1 MQKSR
6 EFQEPCFR
14 VCPCPAYFTQSCHSS
29 KNVAVIV
36 DKPLNPQ
43 QLPSQFSRSRLLRRF
58 RHPEPRARPGRTLSI
73 RSGSIDRPGPALLPV
88 REEKRLAQQLAS
100 NLAAYDSFLEGQRL
114 AKMNSQETNV
124 QAQTAYRKA
133 IESDPGYGRA
143 YGALAYT
150 LA

>member
-88 REEKRLAQQLAS
+88 REEKRLAQQLA
-100 NLAAYDSFLEGQRL
+100 
-114 AKMNSQETNV
+114 KMNSQETNV

-133 IESDPGYGRA
+133 IESDPGYGCA